1 MEVSCIS
8 ISLTARSWKST
19 RKKTIMQKSV
29 GAVLC
34 RPVLSVKIHL
44 WGTAITVGGQSFF
57 AEGLS
62 L

>member
-1 MEVSCIS
+1 M
-8 ISLTARSWKST
+8 
-19 RKKTIMQKSV
+19 RKYS

-34 RPVLSVKIHL
+34 RPMLSVKIHL

-57 AEGLS
+57 ADGLS